1 METIPCNTCG
11 KLSFTHLHTKN
22 SPLGE
27 SFSIVSCNH
36 CGLVQV
42 NPQPSLFEVKKYYD
56 DSYFTQ
62 RTERGY
68 DNYYSSDLRKEIS
81 RVFQL
86 NLQDL
91 DFFHW
96 EKNRIQVKQSEITK
110 LSSLDIGC
118 AAGYFVAYM
127 KERGYDAKGIE
138 IADGP
143 VKYARET
150 LGLSIF
156 QENFLEWDLGY
167 QNQFDVITL
176 WATIEHLH
184 KPKETLEKIMKHLL
198 PGGILILSTC
208 RYGFLAKWNGS
219 HWRYLNVPEHL
230 YYYSFS
236 GLKQLLISLGYKSP
250 KAFTYGSGLTSR
262 KNASVFFR
270 LRKAF
275 FDRFVK
281 WFQMGDMMVFRVT
294 KDKSDGK

>member
-11 KLSFTHLHTKN
+11 HPSFSPLYTKT

-27 SFSIVSCNH
+27 SFAIVSCKN

-42 NPQPSLFEVKKYYD
+42 NPQPSLEEVKKYYD

-68 DNYYSSDLRKEIS
+68 DNYYSSELRKEIS

-91 DFFHW
+91 DFFTW
-96 EKNRIQVKQSEITK
+96 EKHRKEQYPNRN

-127 KERGYDAKGIE
+127 NERGYDAKGIE

-143 VKYARET
+143 VRFARET
-150 LGLSIF
+150 LKLSIY
-156 QENFLEWDLGY
+156 QDNFLDWDKTFSK
-167 QNQFDVITL
+167 QFDVITL

-184 KPKETLEKIMKHLL
+184 QPKETLVKIKQHLL

-208 RYGFLAKWNGS
+208 RYGFLAKWKGLQ
-219 HWRYLNVPEHL
+219 WRYLNVPEHL
-230 YYYSFS
+230 YYYSFH
-236 GLKQLLISLGYKSP
+236 GLKRLLVSLGYRSP
-250 KAFTYGSGLTSR
+250 KAFSYGSGMTSR
-262 KNASVFFR
+262 KNASLFFR
-270 LRKAF
+270 LSKAF
-275 FDRFVK
+275 LDRFVK
-281 WFQMGDMMVFRVT
+281 WFRMGDMMVFRVT
-294 KDKSDGK
+294 KD

>member
-11 KLSFTHLHTKN
+11 HRSF
-22 SPLGE
+22 SPLYVKKSPLE
-27 SFSIVSCNH
+27 ETFSIVSCQT

-42 NPQPSLFEVKKYYD
+42 NPQPSFSEVKKYYD
-56 DSYFTQ
+56 DSYFTK

-86 NLQDL
+86 NLSDL
-91 DFFHW
+91 DFFTW
-96 EKNRIQVKQSEITK
+96 EETRKKQSSLPGKK

-118 AAGYFVAYM
+118 AAGYFVSYM
-127 KERGYDAKGIE
+127 AERGYEAKGIE

-143 VKYARET
+143 VQFARES
-150 LGLSIF
+150 LGLNIF
-156 QENFLEWDLGY
+156 QENFLEWDLDI

-184 KPKETLEKIMKHLL
+184 KPKETLEKIKKHLL

-208 RYGFLAKWNGS
+208 RYGLLAKWNGLN
-219 HWRYLNVPEHL
+219 WRYLNVPEHL

-236 GLKQLLISLGYKSP
+236 GLKQLLVSLGYHSP
-250 KAFTYGSGLTSR
+250 KAFTYGSGLTGR
-262 KNASVFFR
+262 AGASFFYR

-275 FDRFVK
+275 LDRFVK
-281 WFQMGDMMVFRVT
+281 WFQMGDMMVFSVL
-294 KDKSDGK
+294 KD

>member
-11 KLSFTHLHTKN
+11 NLTFRPLFTKN

-27 SFSIVSCNH
+27 TFSIVSCQF

-42 NPQPSLFEVKKYYD
+42 NPQPSLDAVKKYYD

-68 DNYYSSDLRKEIS
+68 DNYYSSELRKEIS

-86 NLQDL
+86 NLRDL
-91 DFFHW
+91 DFFTW
-96 EKNRIQVKQSEITK
+96 ELKRKKESEIKGKT
-110 LSSLDIGC
+110 LASLDIGC

-127 KERGYDAKGIE
+127 KENGYEAKGIE

-143 VKYARET
+143 VKFARES

-156 QENFLEWDLGY
+156 QDNFLTWDLEF

-184 KPKETLEKIMKHLL
+184 KPKETLEKIRKHLL

-208 RYGFLAKWNGS
+208 RYGLLAKWNGLN
-219 HWRYLNVPEHL
+219 WRYLNVPEHL

-236 GLKQLLISLGYKSP
+236 GLKNLLLSLGYHSP
-250 KAFTYGSGLTSR
+250 KAFTYGSGLTN
-262 KNASVFFR
+262 KKDASIFFR
-270 LRKAF
+270 MRKAF

-281 WFQMGDMMVFRVT
+281 WFNLGDMMVFSV
-294 KDKSDGK
+294 KKE

>member
-11 KLSFTHLHTKN
+11 HQTFTSLFLKN

-27 SFSIVSCNH
+27 TFSIVSCNQ

-42 NPQPSLFEVKKYYD
+42 NPQPSLEAVKKYYD

-68 DNYYSSDLRKEIS
+68 DNYYSSELRKEIS

-86 NLQDL
+86 NLKDL
-91 DFFHW
+91 DFFKW
-96 EKNRIQVKQSEITK
+96 EKNRKKQNDSGKT

-118 AAGYFVAYM
+118 AAGYFVSYM
-127 KERGYDAKGIE
+127 KERGYEAKGIE

-143 VKYARET
+143 VQFARES

-156 QENFLEWDLGY
+156 QDNFLEWDLDFKH
-167 QNQFDVITL
+167 QFDVITL

-184 KPKETLEKIMKHLL
+184 KPKETLEKIKKHLL

-208 RYGFLAKWNGS
+208 RYGLLAKRKGL

-230 YYYSFS
+230 YYYSFK
-236 GLKQLLISLGYKSP
+236 GLKQVLVSLGYHSP

-262 KNASVFFR
+262 KNASLFFR
-270 LRKAF
+270 LAKIF
-275 FDRFVK
+275 CDRFVK
-281 WFQMGDMMVFRVT
+281 WFQMGDMMVFSVV
-294 KDKSDGK
+294 KD

>member
-11 KLSFTHLHTKN
+11 HHSFSPLLVKK

-27 SFSIVSCNH
+27 SFSIVTCNH

-42 NPQPSLFEVKKYYD
+42 NPQPSLEEVKKYYD

-68 DNYYSSDLRKEIS
+68 DNYYSSELRKEIS

-86 NLQDL
+86 NLHDL
-91 DFFHW
+91 DFFTW
-96 EKNRIQVKQSEITK
+96 EEGRKKQSSSHNK
-110 LSSLDIGC
+110 SLSSLDIGC

-127 KERGYDAKGIE
+127 KDRGYDAKGIE

-143 VKYARET
+143 VRFARET

-156 QENFLEWDLGY
+156 QENFLEWDLEFK
-167 QNQFDVITL
+167 NQFDVITL

-184 KPKETLEKIMKHLL
+184 KPKETLEKINKHLL
-198 PGGILILSTC
+198 PGGILVLSTC
-208 RYGFLAKWNGS
+208 RYGLLAKWNGY

-236 GLKQLLISLGYKSP
+236 GLKKLLGSLGYHSP

-262 KNASVFFR
+262 KNSGLLFR
-270 LRKAF
+270 LRKSF

-281 WFQMGDMMVFRVT
+281 WFRMGDMMVFSVLN
-294 KDKSDGK
+294 DKS

>member
-11 KLSFTHLHTKN
+11 QSSFRFLHSKN

-27 SFSIVSCNH
+27 IFTIVSCET

-42 NPQPSLFEVKKYYD
+42 NPQPNLEAVKKYYD

-68 DNYYSSDLRKEIS
+68 DNYYSSELRKEIS
-81 RVFQL
+81 RVFQM
-86 NLQDL
+86 NLHDL
-91 DFFHW
+91 DFFTW
-96 EKNRIQVKQSEITK
+96 EGERKLQNQTSKK
-110 LSSLDIGC
+110 PLSSLDIGC

-127 KERGYDAKGIE
+127 KERGYEAKGIE

-143 VKYARET
+143 VRFARET

-156 QENFLEWDLGY
+156 QDNFLEWDKGF
-167 QNQFDVITL
+167 QNKFDVITL

-184 KPKETLEKIMKHLL
+184 QPKETLEKIKKHLL

-208 RYGFLAKWNGS
+208 RYGFLAKWNGLN
-219 HWRYLNVPEHL
+219 WRYLNVPEHL

-236 GLKQLLISLGYKSP
+236 GLKKLLVSLGYHSP
-250 KAFTYGSGLTSR
+250 KAFTYGSGMTSR
-262 KNASVFFR
+262 KDASVFFR
-270 LRKAF
+270 MRKAF
-275 FDRFVK
+275 MDRFVK
-281 WFQMGDMMVFRVT
+281 WFQMGDMMVFSVRN
-294 KDKSDGK
+294 DS